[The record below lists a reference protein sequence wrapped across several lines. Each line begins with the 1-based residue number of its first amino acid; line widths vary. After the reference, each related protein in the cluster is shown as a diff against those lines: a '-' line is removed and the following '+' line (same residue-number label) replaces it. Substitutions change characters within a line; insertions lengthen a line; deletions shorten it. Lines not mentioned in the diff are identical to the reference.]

1 MSKIILA
8 GNIKD
13 SKQTKA
19 GKTFL
24 TIWDNYTK
32 NTRGADEVKSRTVIV
47 WFDEDLMGKYAPGDW
62 LELEG
67 EPSAATFE
75 VTDENGDKK
84 IVAMLHVNRPKVIQ
98 HRLEQ
103 LHKKE
108 QLAFDNDQAAP
119 F

>member
-13 SKQTKA
+13 TKQTKA

-24 TIWDNYTK
+24 TVWDNYTK
-32 NTRGADEVKSRTVIV
+32 IVQGIPELKSRTIIV
-47 WFDEDLMGKYAPGDW
+47 WFDEDLKGKYQPGDW

-75 VTDENGDKK
+75 VTGDDGLPKT
-84 IVAMLHVNRPKVIQ
+84 VAMLHINRPVVIQ
-98 HRLEQ
+98 HKLEQ
-103 LHKKE
+103 LHKNE
-108 QLAFDNDQAAP
+108 QIAFDNNTAAP